1 MFQHHEAI
9 RKAKQGADQMQG
21 NVHALFR
28 GEPGSF
34 QTSAIDQHLR
44 MLDLQDEGSRERA
57 VWFELV
63 ARVDQFHPDKQDDW
77 RYLAQ
82 AGPRF
87 RLLLI
92 GGNDPAVMEERLRLA
107 REVLPNKV
115 LVAVINR
122 CDAKDVARLLQSGAD
137 DVFRIGMDP
146 LEARA
151 RLQGM
156 LRRDKIRSMGQAPL
170 LEASQQSWQAGAL
183 ASRYGLSQTEGEM
196 LAILLARRDQLV
208 PYSAL
213 HFEQQDGCETRS
225 RKSLTVRVH
234 HLRSKVADDWVIHNV
249 RRHGYILKAAGSG
262 EKDS

>member
-9 RKAKQGADQMQG
+9 RKAKHDAGQAQG
-21 NVHALFR
+21 NVHALFH
-28 GEPGSF
+28 GELDPILAG
-34 QTSAIDQHLR
+34 AVDQHLR
-44 MLDLQDEGSRERA
+44 MLDLQDEGARERN
-57 VWFELV
+57 VWIELV
-63 ARVDQFHPDKQDDW
+63 ARIDQFHPERQDDW

-92 GGNDPAVMEERLRLA
+92 GGDDPAAIEERLQLA

-115 LVAVINR
+115 LVAVVNR
-122 CDAKDVARLLQSGAD
+122 CNASDIAQLLRCGAD
-137 DVFRIGMDP
+137 DVFRVGMDP

-156 LRRDKIRSMGQAPL
+156 LRRDKIRNTGQAAVP
-170 LEASQQSWQAGAL
+170 EASQQSWQAGAL

-196 LAILLARRDQLV
+196 LAVLLSRQDQLV

-213 HFEQQDGCETRS
+213 QFEPRDGGEARS

-234 HLRSKVADDWVIHNV
+234 HLRSKIADEWVIHNV
-249 RRHGYILKAAGSG
+249 RRHGYILKAAGTREIG
-262 EKDS
+262 V